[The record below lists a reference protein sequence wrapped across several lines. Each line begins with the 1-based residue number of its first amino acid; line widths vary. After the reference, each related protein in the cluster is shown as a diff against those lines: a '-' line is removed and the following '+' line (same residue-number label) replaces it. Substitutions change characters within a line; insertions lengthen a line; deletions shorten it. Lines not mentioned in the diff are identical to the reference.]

1 MTTVSR
7 KNDIWWH
14 VPSITLE
21 SILPADQGCAL
32 GKMIE
37 KNQNL
42 EHIGLLPST
51 FCKVQERGEL
61 GGKVSQS
68 VNREYYCAK
77 EALSAWSLRF
87 HLTDKLIIWGLL
99 PYPKQRQPGKMV
111 LLRFP
116 SFTNGFILQF
126 FCPRVRASPEVNLS
140 VRVFYFPNRAHHF
153 MCPQG
158 IKVKRSIVHSS

>member
-42 EHIGLLPST
+42 EHIGCFLPLSAK
-51 FCKVQERGEL
+51 CKREVNS
-61 GGKVSQS
+61 GGK
-68 VNREYYCAK
+68 
-77 EALSAWSLRF
+77 SASL
-87 HLTDKLIIWGLL
+87 
-99 PYPKQRQPGKMV
+99 
-111 LLRFP
+111 
-116 SFTNGFILQF
+116 
-126 FCPRVRASPEVNLS
+126 
-140 VRVFYFPNRAHHF
+140 
-153 MCPQG
+153 
-158 IKVKRSIVHSS
+158 

>member
-61 GGKVSQS
+61 GGGK
-68 VNREYYCAK
+68 
-77 EALSAWSLRF
+77 SASL
-87 HLTDKLIIWGLL
+87 
-99 PYPKQRQPGKMV
+99 
-111 LLRFP
+111 
-116 SFTNGFILQF
+116 
-126 FCPRVRASPEVNLS
+126 
-140 VRVFYFPNRAHHF
+140 
-153 MCPQG
+153 
-158 IKVKRSIVHSS
+158 